1 LASSKV
7 QSPDPRAE
15 NPFLGQRLIIAWDL
29 PHSLFDEDLEWVA
42 TVRFWNHVQE
52 VRQGPIARRRDCT
65 ALFFPEDGTLDT
77 EILTYRVQVMSGNRE
92 VEVWEHHFWTDW
104 NPTSASNMSS
114 SVSVH
119 PKQESV
125 METP

>member
-1 LASSKV
+1 MASSKV

-15 NPFLGQRLIIAWDL
+15 LPFLGQRLIIAWDL
-29 PHSLFDEDLEWVA
+29 PYSLFSEDLRWVA
-42 TVRFWNHVQE
+42 TVRFWNHAQE
-52 VRQGPIARRRDCT
+52 EREGSIERRRDST
-65 ALFFPEDGTLDT
+65 AIFFPEDGTLNT
-77 EILTYRVQVMSGNRE
+77 QILTYRVQVMSGERQ

-104 NPTSASNMSS
+104 NPKSDSNMSS
-114 SVSVH
+114 SVSCQ